1 LTYER
6 SSAILYTVTQPTVLT
21 PQDLAAREGVSVK
34 TVYFWNTQGT
44 GPRYTRRRNRVTYL
58 LEDVE
63 AWEAAQIEIVN
74 DEPVP
79 A

>member
-1 LTYER
+1 LTSQRFSY
-6 SSAILYTVTQPTVLT
+6 ILDTVTQPTVLT
-21 PQDLAAREGVSVK
+21 PQELAARLGVSVR
-34 TVYFWNTQGT
+34 TVYFWNSQGT
-44 GPRYTRRRNRVTYL
+44 GPRYIRRRNRVTYL
-58 LEDVE
+58 LADVE